1 MNKLPSARC
10 WNGLTSELHSDINFN
25 NVANNNEDDD
35 YDDDKRCEP
44 EKRRQWNW
52 MNEKMAN
59 CQKWNEDKKANKQF
73 S

>member
-44 EKRRQWNW
+44 EKRRQ
-52 MNEKMAN
+52 
-59 CQKWNEDKKANKQF
+59 
-73 S
+73 